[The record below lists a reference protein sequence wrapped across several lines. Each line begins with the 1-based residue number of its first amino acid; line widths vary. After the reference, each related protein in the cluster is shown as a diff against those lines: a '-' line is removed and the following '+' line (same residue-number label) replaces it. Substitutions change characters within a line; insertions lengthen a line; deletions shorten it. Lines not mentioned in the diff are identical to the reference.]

1 MPRDGFW
8 IPPQFEQRLKVYA
21 ALAALAGAVVVGVA
35 LLAVF
40 VSFSWPE
47 ADVGSPSA
55 RIYAGTAD
63 QFEVGQPVTFSEGK
77 FHLVKQEDGSF
88 IALYWKDP
96 HLGCTVPWREGFVF
110 TDPRDGVSKK
120 GWFRNPCHGETY
132 DAYGVRV
139 FGPAPR
145 NLDQFPV
152 EVLGD
157 KVYVLAAERNLIRG
171 QTRDPFLCTDPPEGG
186 RVIPCPGR

>member
-1 MPRDGFW
+1 MPREGFW
-8 IPPQFEQRLKVYA
+8 LAPQDRLKVYA
-21 ALAALAGAVVVGVA
+21 SLGALAAALVSGAA
-35 LLAVF
+35 FLAVL

-63 QFEVGQPVTFSEGK
+63 QFEVGQPVTFVEGK

-96 HLGCTVPWREGFVF
+96 HLGCTVPWREGFKFV
-110 TDPRDGVSKK
+110 DPRNGARVT

-145 NLDQFPV
+145 DLDQFPV
-152 EVLGD
+152 EIVGD
-157 KVYVLAAERNLIRG
+157 KVYVLASEENIILG
-171 QTRDPFLCTDPPEGG
+171 DTRSEIFTPSPGEGNSP
-186 RVIPCPGR
+186 R